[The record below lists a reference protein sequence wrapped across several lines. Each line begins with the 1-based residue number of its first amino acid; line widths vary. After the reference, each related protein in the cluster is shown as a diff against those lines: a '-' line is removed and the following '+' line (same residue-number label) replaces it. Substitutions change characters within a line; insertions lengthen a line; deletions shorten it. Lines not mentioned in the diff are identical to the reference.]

1 MASSLQN
8 SITEEYVGIIKS
20 FKSIPKEF
28 KDKDIKSI
36 ARKAAKPIREHA
48 ERLAPEYKKGTEHYR
63 YKYTGRSQFGKA
75 AKGEGVKVA
84 TYKKGNLK
92 KSIKILSFRKATRSV
107 FIGPR
112 YGKRGASGV
121 FGANR
126 TKVDGYYAHMV
137 FGSARAFANR
147 VTEMALRVQNRKSVA
162 IFEEEIN
169 KRILKI
175 KSKTGL

>member
-1 MASSLQN
+1 MANNLQN
-8 SITEEYVGIIKS
+8 ALAQDYINVLKS
-20 FKSIPKEF
+20 LKSIPREF

-36 ARKAAKPIREHA
+36 ARKAAKPVRDHA
-48 ERLAPEYKKGTEHYR
+48 ERLTPAYKKGTEHYR
-63 YKYTGRSQFGKA
+63 YKRLPNGQKKA
-75 AKGEGVKVA
+75 AKGQGVKIA
-84 TYKKGNLK
+84 TYKRGNLK
-92 KSIKILSFRKATRSV
+92 KSIKILSFRRATRSI

-112 YGKRGASGV
+112 YGKRGATGI

-147 VTEMALRVQNRKSVA
+147 VTQMALRVQSRKSVA
-162 IFEEEIN
+162 IFEEEVN